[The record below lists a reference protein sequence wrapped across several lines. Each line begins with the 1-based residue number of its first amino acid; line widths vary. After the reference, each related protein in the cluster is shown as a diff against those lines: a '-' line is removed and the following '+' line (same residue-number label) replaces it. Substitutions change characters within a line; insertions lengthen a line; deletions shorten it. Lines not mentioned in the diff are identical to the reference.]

1 MFRTSLLIIVPAAL
15 LLAACS
21 PGPQVP
27 MPGPDPT
34 ASPSANAPGSA
45 DGPGVVDGQGWRVQA
60 QNDFIDAFEHICS
73 VDDTLTNPDSE
84 FAGITLSPGGTPDD
98 WNPDEPTTY
107 DQNNIVLE
115 FDTGKYSASRFDGDA
130 SAGIGSYWETFGTFT
145 FDRDAQGVI
154 TGGSGSGPTRYISVD
169 GDTERS
175 TDTMT
180 FTVTVTP
187 DPPWCAL
194 LFDGL

>member
-1 MFRTSLLIIVPAAL
+1 MTSRRFLALALPAI
-15 LLAACS
+15 LLAGCS
-21 PGPQVP
+21 SGSGVP

-34 ASPSANAPGSA
+34 ASPSANAPG
-45 DGPGVVDGQGWRVQA
+45 VVDGPGWRVQA
-60 QNDFIDAFEHICS
+60 QNDYVDASGPVCS
-73 VDDTLTNPDSE
+73 DEDILTNPDSE
-84 FAGITLSPGGTPDD
+84 FPGVYLEQGPGMPDD
-98 WNPDEPTTY
+98 WKPGDPYQVNSDG
-107 DQNNIVLE
+107 ILLE
-115 FDTGKYSASRFDGDA
+115 FDTGKYSAGRFDGDV
-130 SAGIGSYWETFGTFT
+130 STGIGSVWETFGTFT
-145 FDRDAQGVI
+145 FERDAQGVI

-194 LFDGL
+194 LLDGL